1 MCVLWHYVL
10 LNACTVFHWDTG
22 DTCGAL
28 SYDRVGVF
36 INHVFFF
43 FSFSA
48 AGSNTNEAMSLDVAE
63 PAVDALRN
71 GDSPVSPSE
80 QVPAPGTVAKLTHDY
95 ERR

>member
-1 MCVLWHYVL
+1 MVLFL
-10 LNACTVFHWDTG
+10 MTESAFSSTT
-22 DTCGAL
+22 
-28 SYDRVGVF
+28 
-36 INHVFFF
+36 FFF